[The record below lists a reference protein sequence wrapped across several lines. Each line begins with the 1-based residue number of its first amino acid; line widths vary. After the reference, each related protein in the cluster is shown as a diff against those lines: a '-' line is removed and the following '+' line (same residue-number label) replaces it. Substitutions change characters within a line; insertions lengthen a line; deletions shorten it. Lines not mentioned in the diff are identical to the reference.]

1 MVAKVLSKLPQ
12 NICKHNEIKIK
23 LHSILYIFLCTVRH
37 FHTFKLP
44 TDESNDNKLTFFHAN
59 KIQTPLA
66 IYTHSWIL
74 VESHSTPEK

>member
-1 MVAKVLSKLPQ
+1 MGEIMVAKVLSKLPQ
-12 NICKHNEIKIK
+12 NICKHN
-23 LHSILYIFLCTVRH
+23 ILYIFLCTVRH

-44 TDESNDNKLTFFHAN
+44 TDESNDNKLTFFRAN